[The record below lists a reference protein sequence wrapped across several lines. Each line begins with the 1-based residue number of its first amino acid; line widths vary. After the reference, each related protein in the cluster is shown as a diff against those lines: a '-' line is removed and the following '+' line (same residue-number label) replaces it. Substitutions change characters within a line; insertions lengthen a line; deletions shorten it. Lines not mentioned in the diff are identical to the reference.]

1 MSQRGG
7 YSFSNAYERS
17 MIREHGFEPLPPPQA
32 DLAGPPPPP
41 PVYDSG
47 GMLTEIINSPWQKS
61 SGVNILDHNQ
71 IQTSYNN
78 RLPQKLQLSAAAVNE
93 STIDQ
98 ISFINPYPHK
108 LVQNSTNISHQFQG
122 FQFISPNME
131 APTQSTWISDS
142 RNDVVAR
149 SGTRVL
155 EGQSGLSLSLSSS
168 LSKNMSMGHGDMYSN
183 SYGLEDIGANIGNNI
198 GNEVVHIGYVESG
211 RSNMNLNNNMRNS
224 RYLRAAQELL
234 EEFCCV
240 SRGQL
245 MKKFK
250 NINNQDTNPNSAL
263 DKDSSPSL
271 KDHGRSLS
279 HSERTEYQRR
289 KIKLLSLLD
298 EVDTRY
304 LRYCEQMQAMV
315 NSFDSIMG
323 QGAAAPYTGLARK
336 AMSRHFRCMKDA
348 IVSELKVNCEALGEK
363 DVVIGGS
370 GLTKGET
377 PRLKKLEQKYRQQ
390 KALQNMGMVDP
401 DSWRPQ
407 RGLPERSVNILRAWL
422 FEHFL
427 HPYPS
432 EADKHLLSRQTGLSK
447 NQVSNWFINARV
459 RLWKPMVEEMY
470 QQEFQEDQVQ
480 PSTEAETSAPKSD
493 NNYKPTAAQTPI
505 LLGDKNLEINAAE
518 NDPSE
523 NTIININSRQQAGKQ
538 VVMQPGGATTS
549 AAAWTTEYRCLMAGT
564 DQFGLDGGG
573 DGSQG
578 AGEVSLTLGLR
589 RSENVPRMSQ
599 LSIRDFEAY

>member
-32 DLAGPPPPP
+32 DLAGPPPP
-41 PVYDSG
+41 VYDSG
-47 GMLTEIINSPWQKS
+47 GMLTEIINSPWQ
-61 SGVNILDHNQ
+61 NQ
-71 IQTSYNN
+71 
-78 RLPQKLQLSAAAVNE
+78 AALIFWIIIRSKQVITTGCLKNC
-93 STIDQ
+93 SCQ
-98 ISFINPYPHK
+98 QQH
-108 LVQNSTNISHQFQG
+108 
-122 FQFISPNME
+122 PNME

-168 LSKNMSMGHGDMYSN
+168 LSTNMSMGHGELYSN
-183 SYGLEDIGANIGNNI
+183 SYGLEDIGTNIGNQ
-198 GNEVVHIGYVESG
+198 VVHIGYVESG

-263 DKDSSPSL
+263 DKDSSPSS

-407 RGLPERSVNILRAWL
+407 RGLPERSIDFGRR
-422 FEHFL
+422 
-427 HPYPS
+427 YPS

-480 PSTEAETSAPKSD
+480 PLTAAETSAPKSD
-493 NNYKPTAAQTPI
+493 NNYKPTAQTPI

-523 NTIININSRQQAGKQ
+523 NTIININSRQQVGKQ
-538 VVMQPGGATTS
+538 VVVQPGGATSS
-549 AAAWTTEYRCLMAGT
+549 AAAWQTEYRCLMAGT

-578 AGEVSLTLGLR
+578 AANIGLFKKIYR
-589 RSENVPRMSQ
+589 KPSTGWVNIKSESNTSKQ
-599 LSIRDFEAY
+599 TD